1 MWKLNALSC
10 NWVFYYTDTA
20 LQISLCCICILY
32 RYRFKAP
39 PTAGLSIVWTC
50 VTSECVFQ
58 LHSND
63 DDNCRFQNLNV
74 YDCVTKSTM
83 SISACMFSECQVW
96 SVGQLVHFCFKFDN
110 VLLFVFTVEISCY
123 VKIDNYSPW
132 AMYYC
137 WPFEILFCEPVFSVM
152 CDFDITTRASRDYK
166 SKINAKYVSF
176 CVFQNTNNIQN

>member
-1 MWKLNALSC
+1 MS
-10 NWVFYYTDTA
+10 YYTDTA

-58 LHSND
+58 MYSND

-96 SVGQLVHFCFKFDN
+96 SVGQLVHFCFKLDN

-137 WPFEILFCEPVFSVM
+137 WPFEILFLR
-152 CDFDITTRASRDYK
+152 TRLQRYLWFWYYYAGLKGLQIENKCY
-166 SKINAKYVSF
+166 I
-176 CVFQNTNNIQN
+176 C